1 MMISR
6 VSRLIFYLEIRIG
19 SSAQAKVEFSSK
31 IVVYIFILFLAG
43 VFILVIYLCH
53 KKKKEKPLFM
63 CLKLYNTTCRHFW
76 ATKVGIVEIRE
87 TVKIVP
93 HYIYEYYKT
102 INRLPQTV

>member
-43 VFILVIYLCH
+43 VFILVIYSTYVIRKRKKNPFLCAWSFIIQH
-53 KKKKEKPLFM
+53 ADIFGKQKWELSKF
-63 CLKLYNTTCRHFW
+63 
-76 ATKVGIVEIRE
+76 
-87 TVKIVP
+87 VK
-93 HYIYEYYKT
+93 
-102 INRLPQTV
+102 Q